1 MVYAGAWRARFAWHT
16 EDADLHSINYLHTG
30 APKAWYCISPAHRAR
45 FESLACSYFAEL
57 ARACPAFLR
66 HKDILIS
73 PTLLRQSG
81 IPFTTTVQRAGEFV
95 VVLAGAY
102 HAGFN
107 HGFNIAEAVN
117 FATPSWVP
125 IGCKASR
132 CVCAPDTVAINMRA
146 FGVDDGA
153 DDETSDTEESE
164 PSGPAVGDVVA
175 VVGQAGPNR
184 RYMYL
189 GRVLGAGATYGSMR
203 LQWLDVGA
211 DGLYREKEWGSPW
224 EEDVDA
230 LVTAIT
236 YDVEGDAVRL
246 RTPVSA
252 LLAARLLKP
261 ELHSREPKKQRR

>member
-1 MVYAGAWRARFAWHT
+1 MMYAGAWRARFAWHT

-30 APKAWYCISPAHRAR
+30 APKAWYCIAPAHRAR

-81 IPFTTTVQRAGEFV
+81 IPFITAVQRAGEFV

-107 HGFNIAEAVN
+107 HGFNLAEAVN

-132 CVCAPDTVAINMRA
+132 CLCAPDTVSINMRA
-146 FGVDDGA
+146 FGVDDGV
-153 DDETSDTEESE
+153 DETSDTEESE
-164 PSGPAVGDVVA
+164 PSGPAVGDLVA

-189 GRVLGAGATYGSMR
+189 GRVLGAGSSYGSRR
-203 LQWLDVGA
+203 LQWLDVCA

-230 LVTAIT
+230 LITAIT

-261 ELHSREPKKQRR
+261 ESREGKRQRR